1 LGNPSAIAIDS
12 SDNVYIAD
20 TYSYQIRKVSNDVIT
35 TVEWN
40 GKVDLSID
48 NEAFVTGVAVDSAGN
63 LYIADSGNNR
73 VLKLSDGVLTTV
85 AGEGTYGFGGDG
97 GPATS
102 AQLKNPAGLAVDS
115 DDGLYIADSGNNR
128 IRKVLDGVIT
138 TVAGDGTRGFGG
150 DNGLATSAQFDSLS
164 SIAIDTLGNL
174 FIADRNNPRIRK
186 VSNGVITTIAGNGI
200 VGFAGDNGPA
210 SDAELGYPR
219 DVAVD
224 STGKVYISDTAINR
238 IRVLTPSGSSCSACV
253 GNAR

>member
-1 LGNPSAIAIDS
+1 M
-12 SDNVYIAD
+12 YIAD
-20 TYSYQIRKVSNDVIT
+20 TYDYQIRKVSNGVIT

-40 GKVDLSID
+40 GKEDFSSD
-48 NEAFVTGVAVDSAGN
+48 NDPFVTGVAVDSAGN

-73 VLKLSDGVLTTV
+73 VLKLSNGVITTV
-85 AGEGTYGFGGDG
+85 AGDGTYGFSGDG

-102 AQLKNPAGLAVDS
+102 AQLNSPVGLAVDS
-115 DDGLYIADSGNNR
+115 ADGLYIADSDNNR
-128 IRKVLDGVIT
+128 IRKVLNGVIT

-150 DNGLATSAQFDSLS
+150 DNGPATSAQFDRLS
-164 SIAIDTLGNL
+164 SVAIDPLGNL

-186 VSNGVITTIAGNGI
+186 VSDGVITTIAGNGI
-200 VGFAGDNGPA
+200 VGFAGDDGPA
-210 SDAELGYPR
+210 SDAELGHPR

-238 IRVLTPSGSSCSACV
+238 IRVLTPSGSSCSASV